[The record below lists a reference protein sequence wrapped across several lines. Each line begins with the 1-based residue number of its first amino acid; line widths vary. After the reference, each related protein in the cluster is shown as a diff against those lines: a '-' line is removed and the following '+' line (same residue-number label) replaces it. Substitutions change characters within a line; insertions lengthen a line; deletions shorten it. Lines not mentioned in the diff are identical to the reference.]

1 MGALAGTQ
9 HLECEVD
16 ACSST
21 RGRCYC
27 YHTELQSRSW
37 RRRVTLGLEDGPEW
51 STLLALCGCNTT
63 THPPTPLDPTLIRTF
78 SGDLL
83 GSAGV
88 SWAAQWAA
96 PLPAVPARTSSFAQ
110 VALVMEGHG
119 GVEGSSGSAR
129 LYRAPEPQIDG
140 GAGPATSRLDDLPDL
155 QKVSHLPTCGIQ
167 TASLARTLFPLLT
180 MSVCFAI
187 YSFERGYRGFSF
199 ATPEVRFSCCENRD
213 AAVTM
218 TKPDPPVSDSSAP
231 PQQWSSL
238 DRPAAGCPSR

>member
-1 MGALAGTQ
+1 MVGALAGIQ

-27 YHTELQSRSW
+27 YHTKLQSRSW
-37 RRRVTLGLEDGPEW
+37 RPRVTLGLEDGPEW

-96 PLPAVPARTSSFAQ
+96 PLPAVPARISTHVELRPGRSRYGGAWRGRGKLWLSSPVSGIRTSNRWRGRS
-110 VALVMEGHG
+110 GHLEIG
-119 GVEGSSGSAR
+119 RPAGSA
-129 LYRAPEPQIDG
+129 
-140 GAGPATSRLDDLPDL
+140 
-155 QKVSHLPTCGIQ
+155 K
-167 TASLARTLFPLLT
+167 
-180 MSVCFAI
+180 SV
-187 YSFERGYRGFSF
+187 
-199 ATPEVRFSCCENRD
+199 
-213 AAVTM
+213 
-218 TKPDPPVSDSSAP
+218 AP
-231 PQQWSSL
+231 PNLWDSDGQP
-238 DRPAAGCPSR
+238 RPYPIPIAHNVGVFRYL